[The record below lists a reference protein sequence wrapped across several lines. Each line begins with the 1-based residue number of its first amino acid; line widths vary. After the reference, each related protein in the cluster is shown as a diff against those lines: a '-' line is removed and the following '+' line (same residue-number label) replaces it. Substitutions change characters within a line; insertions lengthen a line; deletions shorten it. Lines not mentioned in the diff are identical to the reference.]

1 MFGKIVLVIIYFE
14 KSRRMDEF
22 ENEIREDILDIGRR
36 LTIKGLIRGSQGSI
50 SVRLNKNRIII
61 TPPKCPIGYIK
72 LDDLMILDEQGHLPK
87 GKPFLSTD
95 FPLHKLAYQIKPET
109 VAVIIAH
116 PPITT
121 AFSISDRIIQQGV
134 FPEFDFLFP
143 RGVPNIPHVPNLPY
157 DQSDIIQE
165 ALTHYET
172 MILSGRGT
180 LSVGRSLSM
189 AWLNIEHLEACM
201 EVYFY
206 SECLSAGKSLTEK
219 QVNLLRDRR
228 KFKKSLINPK

>member
-1 MFGKIVLVIIYFE
+1 MN
-14 KSRRMDEF
+14 EF
-22 ENEIREDILDIGRR
+22 EDEIKEDILDIARR

-72 LDDLMILDEQGHLPK
+72 LDDLVILDGHGQLPN
-87 GKPFLSTD
+87 GRPFSSTD
-95 FPLHKLAYQIKPET
+95 LPLHKLAYQIEPET

-121 AFSISDRIIQQGV
+121 AFSISNRIIQPGV
-134 FPEFDFLFP
+134 YPEFDFLFP
-143 RGVPNIPHVPNLPY
+143 KGVPNIPYVPDLPY
-157 DQSDIIQE
+157 EQSDIIQE
-165 ALTHYET
+165 ALTNFET
-172 MILSGRGT
+172 LILSGRGT

-206 SECLSAGKSLTEK
+206 SECLNARKSLTEK
-219 QVNLLRDRR
+219 QVNLLRERR
-228 KFKKSLINPK
+228 NIKKSLNGPR